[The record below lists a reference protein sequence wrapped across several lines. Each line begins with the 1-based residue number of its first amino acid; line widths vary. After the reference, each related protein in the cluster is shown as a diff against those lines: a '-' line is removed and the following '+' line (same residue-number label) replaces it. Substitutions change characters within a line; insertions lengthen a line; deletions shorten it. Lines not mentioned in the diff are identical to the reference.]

1 MIALLE
7 NNILPILNTLYNAW
21 GWLGVAL
28 MLILEN
34 ATGITPSEVI
44 LGLAGWMLVAN
55 NQANPTVILLGALFA
70 AIGSVIGASITYWI
84 SRLGGRPVV
93 MKLAQWLQIKSSQ
106 VTKVENQFQNWGA
119 GIVLIGRMM
128 PGVRTLINIPAGLA
142 DMSYVPFLINT
153 FIGSYLWCAFLIG
166 AGYLLGQNWMLIS
179 DYLGQYFPYIL
190 VIGSLLILFYFLIKR
205 RKRMITSQ

>member
-7 NNILPILNTLYNAW
+7 NNILPILNNLYNAW

-70 AIGSVIGASITYWI
+70 AIGSLIGASITYWI

-93 MKLAQWLQIKSSQ
+93 MKLAHWLHIKSDH
-106 VTKVENQFQNWGA
+106 VTKVENQFQNWGP

-142 DMSYVPFLINT
+142 DMSFVPFMINT
-153 FIGSYLWCAFLIG
+153 FIGSYFWCALLIG

-179 DYLGQYFPYIL
+179 DYLNQYFLYIL
-190 VIGSLLILFYFLIKR
+190 AVGTFLILAYFLI
-205 RKRMITSQ
+205 RKRKPISSLQ